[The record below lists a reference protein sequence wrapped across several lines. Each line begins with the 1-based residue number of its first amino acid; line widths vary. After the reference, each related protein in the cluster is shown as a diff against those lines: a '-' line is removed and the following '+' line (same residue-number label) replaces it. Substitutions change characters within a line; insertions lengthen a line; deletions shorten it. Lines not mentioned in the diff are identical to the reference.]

1 MESNFSLHETLDLHE
16 VAAFKALCMTKSK
29 TMQMLVT
36 DPDLKALMHADVAVS
51 TRQLEELRGLL
62 GQTQDREVLQ
72 S

>member
-1 MESNFSLHETLDLHE
+1 MESKFALHETLDLHE

-36 DPDLKALMHADVAVS
+36 DPDLKALMQADVDVS
-51 TRQLEELRGLL
+51 TRQLTELQSLL
-62 GQTQDREVLQ
+62 GQMQGQEVLQ